1 MGDRVGDL
9 EGHVGSLETDV
20 KRLNTALQTETTER
34 KAAEKELQQQLGL
47 LADLLT
53 DNNTTTGYAIQ
64 YLNRLDAQC
73 NAKELTLQQSIQDFN
88 EFLKL
93 PAKSNRYVAIWDAAW
108 AIVAATVPALR
119 LMPALAKVEKAAAIE
134 MATAKAFMKTPKLV
148 ARITIATAKRHNVAD
163 VIAKV
168 NNIRDKV
175 SKATGIHTSVPVDQ
189 SKTPVKEMIKE
200 ADDARKVLD
209 KAIDALDSEFAAR
222 LHSVLK
228 RQPRPALR

>member
-1 MGDRVGDL
+1 
-9 EGHVGSLETDV
+9 
-20 KRLNTALQTETTER
+20 
-34 KAAEKELQQQLGL
+34 
-47 LADLLT
+47 
-53 DNNTTTGYAIQ
+53 
-64 YLNRLDAQC
+64 
-73 NAKELTLQQSIQDFN
+73 LQQSIQDFN

-148 ARITIATAKRHNVAD
+148 ARITTATAKRHNVAD

-200 ADDARKVLD
+200 ADDARKGRPG
-209 KAIDALDSEFAAR
+209 E
-222 LHSVLK
+222 SVLCRTK
-228 RQPRPALR
+228 DCAGSGRLLHWREPAPKLTSVGLPL